1 VCVCVCVCLGV
12 HVCATE
18 CALCLTFVNPQNFL
32 RLSVDVY
39 PTGST
44 EGHAAL
50 ILDQGQGVLAVG
62 EVETDATGAVVQW

>member
-1 VCVCVCVCLGV
+1 VYVYVCVYVQPSAL
-12 HVCATE
+12 
-18 CALCLTFVNPQNFL
+18 LCLIFVNPQNFL

-50 ILDQGQGVLAVG
+50 ILNQGQGVLAVG